1 MGIGMGGV
9 GMGIGDMDGDRGGY
23 MGRDRDGD
31 RHLG

>member
-9 GMGIGDMDGDRGGY
+9 GIGIGDMDGDRGGC